1 MNETSLTLSQELS
14 LVRRSRAD
22 AQAFGALYDHYFPR
36 VYNYVYYRVQERAV
50 ADDLVSTIFM
60 RALDRL
66 DTFQEKRGSFGVW
79 LFRIAHNIVVDHY
92 RGLGRLS
99 SLSLEQAELF
109 VSDAPSVEQGLA
121 QRQET
126 EALLAQ
132 VSRLSAREQEI
143 IGLKFGG
150 GLTNRKIA
158 DLLSLKENHIA
169 VILYRAMRKL
179 RRGLENG
186 QSPAPRAPVTR
197 EGGRPGDASSL
208 GGWPADRDTQLDE
221 GTRA

>member
-1 MNETSLTLSQELS
+1 MDETSLTLSQELS

-22 AQAFGALYDHYFPR
+22 ARAFGALYDHYFPR
-36 VYNYVYYRVQERAV
+36 VYNYVYYRVRERLV
-50 ADDLVSTIFM
+50 TDDLVSTIFM

-66 DTFQEKRGSFGVW
+66 ETYQEKRGSFGVW
-79 LFRIAHNIVVDHY
+79 LFRIAHNAVVDHY
-92 RGLGRLS
+92 RSTGRTS
-99 SLSLEQAELF
+99 SLPLEQAEQF
-109 VSDAPSVEQGLA
+109 VSGAPSVEQSLA

-158 DLLSLKENHIA
+158 ALLGLKENHIA

-179 RRGLENG
+179 RRGLEDEP
-186 QSPAPRAPVTR
+186 SPAPPARVAH
-197 EGGRPGDASSL
+197 EGD
-208 GGWPADRDTQLDE
+208 
-221 GTRA
+221 

>member
-1 MNETSLTLSQELS
+1 MDETSLTLSQELS

-22 AQAFGALYDHYFPR
+22 AGAFGALYDHYFPR
-36 VYNYVYYRVQERAV
+36 VYNYVYYRVRERAV

-60 RALDRL
+60 RALNRL
-66 DTFQEKRGSFGVW
+66 ETYQEKRGSFGVW
-79 LFRIAHNIVVDHY
+79 LFRIAHNVVVDHY
-92 RGLGRLS
+92 RSAGRTS
-99 SLSLEQAELF
+99 SLPLEQAEQL
-109 VSDAPSVEQGLA
+109 VSGAPSVEHSLA

-158 DLLSLKENHIA
+158 ALLGLKENHIA

-179 RRGLENG
+179 RRGLEDE
-186 QSPAPRAPVTR
+186 QSPAPRASITR
-197 EGGRPGDASSL
+197 EGGRPGDAASL
-208 GGWPADRDTQLDE
+208 QGRPADRDKV
-221 GTRA
+221 